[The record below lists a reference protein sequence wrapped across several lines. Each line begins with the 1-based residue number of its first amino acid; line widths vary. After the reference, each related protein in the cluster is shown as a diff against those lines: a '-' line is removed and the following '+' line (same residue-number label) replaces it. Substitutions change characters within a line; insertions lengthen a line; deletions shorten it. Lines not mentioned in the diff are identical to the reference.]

1 MYDIKKR
8 PLGIYEKALPN
19 DFTWLEKMQAAKQ
32 AGFDYI
38 EISIDE
44 SDERLARLDWSD
56 EKIEEIRSYMK
67 ETGII
72 IPSMCLSGH
81 RRFPFGSKNKEIRDK
96 AFEIMEKGIILAQ
109 KLGVRVIQLATYDV
123 YYEESD
129 EETKALFLEGLKKS
143 VEMASHAGVI
153 LAMEIMDTPF
163 VGTILRAMHY
173 IKEIRSP
180 YFKIYP
186 DMGNLT
192 QFSADVESEFELGI
206 SETVAIHV
214 KETNPGVFK
223 CVPFGEG
230 TVRFTD
236 IFKKLKDLKAN
247 VLGGLMPGS
256 IYSKDNKATVNSDV
270 INRNGEKLLPK
281 SVIVKHNK
289 THEYTTL
296 DIKDCVDENGVVT
309 IDTTNF
315 DSYIY
320 TITLVYEDEVDNYT
334 SQFMFMFDNR

>member
-96 AFEIMEKGIILAQ
+96 ALEIMEKGIILAQ

-129 EETKALFLEGLKKS
+129 EESF
-143 VEMASHAGVI
+143 
-153 LAMEIMDTPF
+153 
-163 VGTILRAMHY
+163 ILRRNEK
-173 IKEIRSP
+173 ISRDGKPRRSDP
-180 YFKIYP
+180 CN
-186 DMGNLT
+186 GNHGYAICWNDSSCNALY
-192 QFSADVESEFELGI
+192 QRNSFS
-206 SETVAIHV
+206 
-214 KETNPGVFK
+214 
-223 CVPFGEG
+223 
-230 TVRFTD
+230 
-236 IFKKLKDLKAN
+236 IF
-247 VLGGLMPGS
+247 
-256 IYSKDNKATVNSDV
+256 
-270 INRNGEKLLPK
+270 
-281 SVIVKHNK
+281 
-289 THEYTTL
+289 
-296 DIKDCVDENGVVT
+296 
-309 IDTTNF
+309 
-315 DSYIY
+315 
-320 TITLVYEDEVDNYT
+320 
-334 SQFMFMFDNR
+334 

>member
-129 EETKALFLEGLKKS
+129 EETKALFLEGMKKS
-143 VEMASHAGVI
+143 VEMASHA
-153 LAMEIMDTPF
+153 
-163 VGTILRAMHY
+163 
-173 IKEIRSP
+173 
-180 YFKIYP
+180 
-186 DMGNLT
+186 
-192 QFSADVESEFELGI
+192 
-206 SETVAIHV
+206 
-214 KETNPGVFK
+214 
-223 CVPFGEG
+223 
-230 TVRFTD
+230 
-236 IFKKLKDLKAN
+236 
-247 VLGGLMPGS
+247 
-256 IYSKDNKATVNSDV
+256 
-270 INRNGEKLLPK
+270 
-281 SVIVKHNK
+281 
-289 THEYTTL
+289 
-296 DIKDCVDENGVVT
+296 
-309 IDTTNF
+309 
-315 DSYIY
+315 
-320 TITLVYEDEVDNYT
+320 
-334 SQFMFMFDNR
+334 